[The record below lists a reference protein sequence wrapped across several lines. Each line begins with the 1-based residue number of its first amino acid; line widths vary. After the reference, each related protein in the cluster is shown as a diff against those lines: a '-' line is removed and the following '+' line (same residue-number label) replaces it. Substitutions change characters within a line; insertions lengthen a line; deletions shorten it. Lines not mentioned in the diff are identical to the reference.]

1 VSGSYNPQP
10 YGGIAAGHLT
20 KLVWLFVFALAIRW
34 IYTLSIYAT
43 MGEGGLLVGDSTGY
57 LSDARS
63 MAGLITSGK
72 LAGWKWLGTDISTMP
87 VFSWLLTL
95 NVLAF
100 GDKSAFVY
108 VMLQGALDAVTCLFV
123 YAMAATLKE
132 KIALASGIAAA
143 INPTQIVTAGIVYT
157 DTPFLLFVA
166 MSLYGALRWLQ
177 RPTTSAAL
185 IIAIGLGGALLTR
198 IVIVPFIPV
207 LIVFLLA
214 VVLLRRSFTLRHL
227 GHAAL
232 IAVIAAL
239 CVAPILL
246 RNWTERN
253 AFALTPQGG
262 MHLAYWVVPL
272 VKEAKDG
279 TPWERTA
286 AAMKKRVE
294 ERRPASD
301 TDPFYETRIAAQ
313 VGREALLELGYSAIA
328 KAWAI
333 GAAINLASPAIIL
346 SPPVLQLPRK
356 GFYATPGNTPAEK
369 IFNFVFRSDNS
380 YYALALLL
388 GGIGV
393 AIVRLIQL
401 TGLISLARSVPISS
415 VLLLVG
421 WIGYILAVNGPVAS
435 PKYRLP
441 MEPALNVFTGA
452 GFIALRDWRRRRSRP
467 KA

>member
-1 VSGSYNPQP
+1 MSGSYDPRS

-20 KLVWLFVFALAIRW
+20 KLIWLFVFALAIRW

-43 MGEGGLLVGDSTGY
+43 MGEVGLLVGDSTGY

-87 VFSWLLTL
+87 VFAWLLTL

-100 GDKSAFVY
+100 GDNGSFVY
-108 VMLQGALDAVTCLFV
+108 VMLQGLLDAVTCLFV
-123 YAMAATLKE
+123 YGMAATLKE

-166 MSLYGALRWLQ
+166 MSLYGALRWLR
-177 RPTTSAAL
+177 RPSAGAAL

-207 LIVFLLA
+207 LILFLLA
-214 VVLLRRSFTLRHL
+214 VVLLQRKFATRHL
-227 GHAAL
+227 AHAVL
-232 IAVIAAL
+232 IAAIAAL
-239 CVAPILL
+239 CVTPILL

-294 ERRPASD
+294 QRRSASD
-301 TDPFYETRIAAQ
+301 SDPFYETRIAAQ
-313 VGREALLELGYSAIA
+313 VGRETLLELGYAAIA

-333 GAAINLASPAIIL
+333 GAAINLASPAVIL

-356 GFYATPGNTPAEK
+356 GF
-369 IFNFVFRSDNS
+369 
-380 YYALALLL
+380 
-388 GGIGV
+388 
-393 AIVRLIQL
+393 
-401 TGLISLARSVPISS
+401 
-415 VLLLVG
+415 
-421 WIGYILAVNGPVAS
+421 
-435 PKYRLP
+435 
-441 MEPALNVFTGA
+441 
-452 GFIALRDWRRRRSRP
+452 
-467 KA
+467 

>member
-1 VSGSYNPQP
+1 
-10 YGGIAAGHLT
+10 
-20 KLVWLFVFALAIRW
+20 
-34 IYTLSIYAT
+34 
-43 MGEGGLLVGDSTGY
+43 M
-57 LSDARS
+57 
-63 MAGLITSGK
+63 
-72 LAGWKWLGTDISTMP
+72 
-87 VFSWLLTL
+87 
-95 NVLAF
+95 
-100 GDKSAFVY
+100 
-108 VMLQGALDAVTCLFV
+108 
-123 YAMAATLKE
+123 
-132 KIALASGIAAA
+132 
-143 INPTQIVTAGIVYT
+143 
-157 DTPFLLFVA
+157 
-166 MSLYGALRWLQ
+166 
-177 RPTTSAAL
+177 
-185 IIAIGLGGALLTR
+185 LTR

-207 LIVFLLA
+207 LILFLLA
-214 VVLLRRSFTLRHL
+214 VVLLQRKFEPRHA
-227 GHAAL
+227 GYAAM
-232 IAVIAAL
+232 IAVITGL
-239 CVAPILL
+239 CVTPILL

-286 AAMKKRVE
+286 ATMKRRVE
-294 ERRPASD
+294 QRRSASD

-313 VGREALLELGYSAIA
+313 VGRETLMELGYAAIA
-328 KAWAI
+328 KAWAV

-380 YYALALLL
+380 SYALALLL

-393 AIVRLIQL
+393 AIVRLIQII
-401 TGLISLARSVPISS
+401 GLLSLSRSVPISN

-452 GFIALRDWRRRRSRP
+452 GFVALRDWRRRRALP